1 MNDLQKRT
9 WAEVSLGAIENNYKA
24 IRKRL
29 PEGCKF
35 NPRCPH
41 CTPQCRTCEPEL
53 VARGSHAI
61 RCHLVNKEGQA

>member
-35 NPRCPH
+35 HPRCPYATEA
-41 CTPQCRTCEPEL
+41 CKSGTIPPVRISE
-53 VARGSHAI
+53 SHMV
-61 RCHLVNKEGQA
+61 RCKRFSDSEV